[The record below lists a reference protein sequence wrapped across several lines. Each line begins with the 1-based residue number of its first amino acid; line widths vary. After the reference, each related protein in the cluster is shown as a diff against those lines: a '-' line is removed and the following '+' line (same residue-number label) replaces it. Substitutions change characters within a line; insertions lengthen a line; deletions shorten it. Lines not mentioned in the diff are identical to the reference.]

1 MLRERAKTQLYLV
14 RLYLTD
20 TAPPLSLSL
29 PSSPTFPSLPSSLF
43 PLFSH
48 INWHLPDLSRLFS
61 LPIPAPLPRS
71 LLPPPPP
78 NPNFPLCLSNS
89 LSPFPPLSLPSGL
102 PASLSISLSLS
113 PYHSPYLPSS
123 LFSIPL
129 YPSLTFSHFM
139 SSSLSFF
146 PLFLLF
152 FSLSFSFALP
162 PSFSLPSTITS
173 LYVCLSISHPSMPSS
188 PHIFVPPLYI
198 FLSCHASPSFSPSLT
213 QYPLP
218 SYLSSPSLPPP
229 HSLFL
234 SFLSPPSLFLLS
246 FSHLSLYFSL
256 PIFLFICGSPPS
268 FPSHLSHWLASSLL
282 CSPFSVSPS
291 SFSSTHSSLTLTFL
305 YSLPTFL
312 YLPPYYSRIPLSCA
326 PLTRENQLVLLAPR
340 TPNFCDAP
348 LSTARMTDW

>member
-20 TAPPLSLSL
+20 TAPPPPPPPLSL
-29 PSSPTFPSLPSSLF
+29 PPLSSLPSLPLSF
-43 PLFSH
+43 PYSH
-48 INWHLPDLSRLFS
+48 ISIGICLISLVFS
-61 LPIPAPLPRS
+61 LSPSLPLSPGPS
-71 LLPPPPP
+71 PPP

-123 LFSIPL
+123 LFSVPL
-129 YPSLTFSHFM
+129 YPPLTFSHFM

-152 FSLSFSFALP
+152 FPLSLSFALL
-162 PSFSLPSTITS
+162 PSFFIPSTITS
-173 LYVCLSISHPSMPSS
+173 LYVCLSISPFYAFITSHFCSS
-188 PHIFVPPLYI
+188 PLY
-198 FLSCHASPSFSPSLT
+198 FSLLSCLSFFLPLSYSIPPSI
-213 QYPLP
+213 
-218 SYLSSPSLPPP
+218 LSVLSPPP

-268 FPSHLSHWLASSLL
+268 FPSHLSHWLSSSLL

-326 PLTRENQLVLLAPR
+326 PLTRENQLAALAPR
-340 TPNFCDAP
+340 TPNFSDAP
-348 LSTARMTDW
+348 LSTACMTDW